1 MTDSWIAV
9 HFLDLYFAVLVALL
23 QPFGEEGG
31 PQNGAR
37 FGSIEILSG
46 HGFLI
51 PLNVSVPGPQMGPFH
66 GHKPAQSGPPGLDL
80 MDVFVIAQHA
90 AMAAQRRPQVPFFD
104 QHVTI
109 QLLRFA
115 RLGDKMTIKYMRY
128 VNGSSEYFEQGLQQN
143 VFGSVGH
150 PALEDGVRDLG

>member
-23 QPFGEEGG
+23 QPLGEEGG

-66 GHKPAQSGPPGLDL
+66 GHKPAQSGPPGLNL

-90 AMAAQRRPQVPFFD
+90 AMAAQRRSQVPFFD

-109 QLLRFA
+109 QFLRFA
-115 RLGDKMTIKYMRY
+115 RLAERMKNQVANKR
-128 VNGSSEYFEQGLQQN
+128 
-143 VFGSVGH
+143 
-150 PALEDGVRDLG
+150 